1 MSEATRLLDLI
12 DQIAA
17 TKSRTQKEELLKDV
31 LDSKMGRF
39 VVKWAYD
46 PFITFGLTPQR
57 SEPGRLQLEFRP
69 TLVEPLLTRLAERK
83 LTGYGALR
91 ECADTMSAL
100 EPAGAELL
108 FRILSKDL
116 RCGIGAASINAV
128 MPGFIPVFAVMRAQ
142 GFEEKRIK
150 AWPQIVE
157 PKLDGYRFT
166 FLCRNGHGGFFSRSG
181 IRQEAADHLVEPMI
195 KTALFAYQGSV
206 ASGSNL
212 HKILSKGC
220 DSRSQLNFMADGEM
234 VMPGDFNENGALRR
248 KDKHAEGA
256 RFHIFDLMSYD
267 DFDAAGSVGGTYM
280 ERRAWLDEFVK
291 YATEPTITKTPR
303 YIVQSMDEIY
313 DYFDRFRAR
322 GLEGAMVKDPNGLYD
337 KRKSYGWL
345 KIKPEGDE
353 DLPVIGAF
361 PGEPGTKYEH
371 CLGGLVVRRANGVK
385 VRVGGG
391 FSDQQREEI
400 WELFQRELE
409 RTDKSLIVHDKD
421 EVILES
427 AQFAD
432 KLLIHRLVEV
442 IYHEE
447 TPDGSLR
454 HPRFKRFRD
463 DKQGEVEIKEAA

>member
-1 MSEATRLLDLI
+1 
-12 DQIAA
+12 
-17 TKSRTQKEELLKDV
+17 
-31 LDSKMGRF
+31 
-39 VVKWAYD
+39 
-46 PFITFGLTPQR
+46 
-57 SEPGRLQLEFRP
+57 
-69 TLVEPLLTRLAERK
+69 
-83 LTGYGALR
+83 
-91 ECADTMSAL
+91 
-100 EPAGAELL
+100 
-108 FRILSKDL
+108 
-116 RCGIGAASINAV
+116 
-128 MPGFIPVFAVMRAQ
+128 
-142 GFEEKRIK
+142 
-150 AWPQIVE
+150 
-157 PKLDGYRFT
+157 
-166 FLCRNGHGGFFSRSG
+166 
-181 IRQEAADHLVEPMI
+181 
-195 KTALFAYQGSV
+195 
-206 ASGSNL
+206 
-212 HKILSKGC
+212 
-220 DSRSQLNFMADGEM
+220 
-234 VMPGDFNENGALRR
+234 
-248 KDKHAEGA
+248 
-256 RFHIFDLMSYD
+256 
-267 DFDAAGSVGGTYM
+267 
-280 ERRAWLDEFVK
+280 
-291 YATEPTITKTPR
+291 
-303 YIVQSMDEIY
+303 
-313 DYFDRFRAR
+313 
-322 GLEGAMVKDPNGLYD
+322 MVKDPNGLYD